1 MAYKVCY
8 QQAKTEKKYQLQLSV
23 LADKRAQS
31 LEGLTGTALEKQTE
45 LTAKCRAEEEQSEV
59 LKSEVDFWKRTGRL
73 IENKIS
79 LGQSVLAN
87 ITSQVKAGMYFNNVK

>member
-1 MAYKVCY
+1 M
-8 QQAKTEKKYQLQLSV
+8 
-23 LADKRAQS
+23 
-31 LEGLTGTALEKQTE
+31 EGLTGTALEKQTE